1 MDGGL
6 EIRLLAELLILA
18 AIVFGFAGVYRRVAG
33 LARNAVAPVR
43 IGRREWAAARVC
55 GGRGNIGDDGK
66 RRERASL
73 TIQLNTK
80 TLPCSCTGYTL

>member
-6 EIRLLAELLILA
+6 EIRLLAELLIMA
-18 AIVFGFAGVYRRVAG
+18 AIVFVFAGVYRRAAG

-43 IGRREWAAARVC
+43 IGRRERAAARVC
-55 GGRGNIGDDGK
+55 GGRGNIGDDGT
-66 RRERASL
+66 RRERANL